1 MRFWIG
7 YFFLEEMLSAVD
19 CGILYIRSSNVWAM
33 MVVFN
38 KSVLYYYNMIEEMD
52 LEDEIEQ
59 NVQRTGE
66 ELYELFN

>member
-1 MRFWIG
+1 
-7 YFFLEEMLSAVD
+7 MLSAVD